1 MRAEQELQTSLIA
14 EVRDA
19 LAAEAS
25 RRSASG
31 ETSLAEDG
39 QRALAVQVLRS
50 AFRRM
55 HEEAIATRADGLSPT
70 DEADIERSVLAVTVG
85 RGPFDVLLADQS
97 VEDIVATRH
106 DLLFTYHS
114 DGSCRRV
121 HDRYWTTDHELM
133 GFLAHVARTAGRTER
148 AFNAQQP
155 LLTMRIGDGLRL
167 AAQAHVAQHTTFCLR
182 RNTLGDVSLA
192 QLADRG
198 MFPPLLG
205 ELLAALARAPEMRV
219 AIGGATGAGKTTL
232 ARAMLNGLPPEHRLV
247 IIEDTAEMDLFD
259 PIAHPNVESW
269 ERREPNSEGEGEIG
283 LGELVRHGL
292 RNRPDLLIVGEVR
305 GSDAAIPM
313 LEAMT
318 HGQASLTTVHA
329 DDAAG
334 ALAKLALFLGKGDG
348 AMAPAAA
355 HNNLSMAVDFVV
367 HVDRGTAGGRFV
379 SEVIEVA
386 GFDGTQVLTNTLYD
400 ADDGDGDG
408 DGRFTMR
415 LTEAHVRKLRRAGFD
430 PARLGGVRV

>member
-1 MRAEQELQTSLIA
+1 MQADRELQTMLVA

-25 RRSASG
+25 RRSSG
-31 ETSLAEDG
+31 DGDPNLSEDG
-39 QRALAVQVLRS
+39 QRALAVEVLRS
-50 AFRRM
+50 AFRRL
-55 HEEAIATRADGLSPT
+55 HEEAIAARRHGLSPAE
-70 DEADIERSVLAVTVG
+70 EADVERSVLAVTVG
-85 RGPFDVLLADQS
+85 RGPFDVLLADPS
-97 VEDIVATRH
+97 VEDIVASRH

-121 HDRYWTTDHELM
+121 HDRFWTSDHELLA
-133 GFLAHVARTAGRTER
+133 FLAHVARTAGRTER

-155 LLTMRIGDGLRL
+155 LLTMRIGEGLRL

-182 RNTLGDVSLA
+182 RNTLGDVTLT
-192 QLADRG
+192 QLADTG
-198 MFPPLLG
+198 MFPPLLAD
-205 ELLAALARAPEMRV
+205 LLAALARAPEMRV

-259 PIAHPNVESW
+259 ACAHPNVESW
-269 ERREPNSEGEGEIG
+269 ERREANSEGEGEIG

-329 DDAAG
+329 DDAHG
-334 ALAKLALFLGKGDG
+334 VLAKLALFLGKGDG

-379 SEVIEVA
+379 SEVVEIA
-386 GFDGTQVLTNTLYD
+386 GFDGSQVLTNTVYR
-400 ADDGDGDG
+400 AEDGDA
-408 DGRFTMR
+408 RFTMR
-415 LTEAHVRKLRRAGFD
+415 LTDPHVRKLQRAGFD
-430 PARLGGVRV
+430 PARLGGVPV